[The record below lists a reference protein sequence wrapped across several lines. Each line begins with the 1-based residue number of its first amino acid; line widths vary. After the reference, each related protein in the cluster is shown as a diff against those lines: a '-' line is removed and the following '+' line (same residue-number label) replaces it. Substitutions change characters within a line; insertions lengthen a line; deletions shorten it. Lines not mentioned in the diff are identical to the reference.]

1 MNLRGS
7 KLRIKSPG
15 PWRQFRRRLSRSVS
29 RVDFYPRV
37 EIATTVIAVVIGL
50 ISYII
55 VTSVRAPA
63 AGLPPI
69 VVTLLLVFNLTP
81 LMLLI
86 TLIARR
92 LALLVA
98 HRRRGTA
105 GARLHVRLVALFS
118 VVAAVPSLLVV
129 IFASLLFQ
137 FGVEF
142 WFSDRAQTVLE
153 NADRVAQ
160 AYVQENKQR
169 ILNDLLAMGGDV
181 SGYAR
186 EFGLESQSFAQGLA
200 WQVAARNL
208 SEAAVVVQSPKGLNM
223 IAGANLDRRPL
234 ERRIRP
240 QDVKAAS
247 TGSARVI
254 TDAGDRVEA
263 LIRLDPEAPVF
274 LYVSR
279 KVDPLV
285 LAQVARTQTALS
297 DYKSLVTRSRALE
310 LRFNII
316 LLVVSLLILAVSIWI
331 ALWLANR
338 LVRPIRKLVNAVERV
353 GAGDMTARVPVRE
366 SPDEIGT
373 LARAFNRM
381 TMQLQAQTQ
390 QLINANDQLDNRRAF
405 TEAVLAGVTAGIL
418 SVDPVGRIRLAN
430 RSAEIMLEVEAGSL
444 NGQYLSEAAPEL
456 AEILD
461 GDQSE
466 TIVQIARGSDTQ
478 TLAVKRVEVVGGYVL
493 TFDDISQQ
501 LADQRRA
508 AWADVARRI
517 AHEIKNPLTPI
528 QLSAER
534 LQRKYGNQI
543 NDDPQTFS
551 RLTGTIVR
559 QVGDL
564 RRMVDEFSSFA
575 RMPKPVFRAEPVID
589 IARQTLF
596 LHEVAHPAISYR
608 LTAPDVLPLLI
619 CDRRQVAQALT
630 NLVKN
635 ATEAVEARRENDGAP
650 GSVTVNISVD
660 DSRLSISVVDD
671 GIGLPRERDRITEPY
686 MTTRARGTGLG
697 LAIVKKIV
705 EEHFGFLDFQ
715 DRPEGGSIVR
725 IVFDMA
731 VLAAEQE
738 RLSGNG
744 DTIEGNLQNWRTD
757 GA

>member
-1 MNLRGS
+1 MTTSGTRTAQAKPS
-7 KLRIKSPG
+7 R
-15 PWRQFRRRLSRSVS
+15 WRMARRRFSRWVS
-29 RVDFYPRV
+29 RVDFYPRL
-37 EIATTVIAVVIGL
+37 EIATTLLAVVIGL
-50 ISYII
+50 ASYAI
-55 VTSVRAPA
+55 VTGVRAPTM
-63 AGLPPI
+63 GLSPTL
-69 VVTLLLVFNLTP
+69 VTLLLVFNLTP
-81 LMLLI
+81 LMVLI

-92 LALLVA
+92 LTLLVA
-98 HRRRGTA
+98 HKRRGTA

-129 IFASLLFQ
+129 IFASMLFQ

-169 ILNDLLAMGGDV
+169 IVNDLLAMASDV
-181 SGYAR
+181 SGYSR
-186 EFGLESQSFAQGLA
+186 EFGMDSQNFAQGLA

-208 SEAAVVVQSPKGLNM
+208 SEAAVVVQNDKGLNL

-234 ERRIRP
+234 DRRIRP
-240 QDVKAAS
+240 QDVRAAAA
-247 TGSARVI
+247 GSARVI

-263 LIRLDPEAPVF
+263 LVRLDPTAPVF

-297 DYKSLVTRSRALE
+297 DYKSLIARSRSLE
-310 LRFNII
+310 LRFNIT
-316 LLVVSLLILAVSIWI
+316 LLVVSLLILAVSIWV

-338 LVRPIRKLVNAVERV
+338 LVSPIRRLVAAAERV
-353 GAGDMTARVPVRE
+353 GTGDLTARVSVRQ

-381 TMQLQAQTQ
+381 TTQLQAQTQ
-390 QLINANDQLDNRRAF
+390 QLIRANDQLDSRRAF
-405 TEAVLAGVTAGIL
+405 TEAVLAGVTAGVI
-418 SVDPVGRIRLAN
+418 SVDRQGVIGLTN
-430 RSAEIMLEVEAGSL
+430 RSAEILLEAEGEALLGRPL
-444 NGQYLSEAAPEL
+444 ADVAPEL
-456 AEILD
+456 AHMVDIGQ
-461 GDQSE
+461 GDS
-466 TIVQIARGSDTQ
+466 IVQIARGQETQ
-478 TLAVKRVEVVGGYVL
+478 TLAVKLVKVSGGHVL

-501 LADQRRA
+501 LADQRHA

-534 LQRKYGNQI
+534 LQRKYGGQV
-543 NDDPQTFS
+543 NDDPHTFA

-575 RMPKPVFRAEPVID
+575 RMPKPVFRAEPVTD
-589 IARQTLF
+589 IIRQTLF
-596 LHEVAHPAISYR
+596 MHEVAHPAITYR
-608 LTAPDVLPLLI
+608 AIIGEPLPTLV
-619 CDRRQVAQALT
+619 CDRRQISQALT

-635 ATEAVEARRENDGAP
+635 ATEAIEGSMEDGKAP
-650 GSVTVNISVD
+650 GKIEISVD
-660 DSRLSISVVDD
+660 DCDFRLIIAVADN
-671 GIGLPRERDRITEPY
+671 GIGLPRERERITEPY
-686 MTTRARGTGLG
+686 VTTRARGTGLG

-705 EEHFGFLDFQ
+705 EEHFGALEFN
-715 DRPEGGSIVR
+715 DRPGGGTVVR
-725 IVFDMA
+725 MIFDKHM
-731 VLAAEQE
+731 LAGAQNAGGIAEASAKE
-738 RLSGNG
+738 
-744 DTIEGNLQNWRTD
+744 I
-757 GA
+757 